1 MEVRKAMSGHS
12 SDVVHE
18 GYSHL
23 GIDLQKSAIAKLGS
37 VLA

>member
-1 MEVRKAMSGHS
+1 LKCQTVPSPGIGGKMM
-12 SDVVHE
+12 